1 MAVTMLL
8 MERVHQ
14 HLAKMKLM
22 TMDALLEPTLER
34 AMKENLSP
42 LETIGYLVEQ
52 EWSSRVSATI
62 QTRTKNA
69 GFPLQKRIEEF
80 DFAFQPSIDR
90 TVINDLVTLRFVD
103 NAENVVFLGPP
114 GVGKT
119 HLAIGLGI
127 TAIEQGIP
135 VLFINASVMIEQLKN
150 VYHTGQLDKYLKK
163 LTRPGVLIIDEI
175 GYLPFDA
182 QAAYCFFQLI
192 SRRYEER
199 STIFTSNKT
208 FADWG
213 EIFQDRIIAA
223 ALLDRILHR
232 CTTVNIRGESYRMKD
247 RKKHKLW
254 TDQEITADTRFPNV

>member
-1 MAVTMLL
+1 MTMLL
-8 MERVHQ
+8 LEQVHQ
-14 HLAKMKLM
+14 HLARMKLM

-34 AMKENLSP
+34 AMKESLSP

-52 EWSSRVSATI
+52 EWSNKVATTI
-62 QTRTKNA
+62 RTRTKNA
-69 GFPLQKRIEEF
+69 GFPLLKRIDEF

-90 TVINDLVTLRFVD
+90 TVLKDLATLRFVD

-119 HLAIGLGI
+119 HLAIGLGVA
-127 TAIEQGIP
+127 AIEQGIP
-135 VLFINASVMIEQLKN
+135 VLFINASVLIEQLKDA
-150 VYHTGQLDKYLKK
+150 YHTGHLDRYLKK
-163 LTRPGVLIIDEI
+163 LTRPGILIIDEI

-213 EIFQDRIIAA
+213 EIFQDRVTAA

-254 TDQEITADTRFPNV
+254 TDREMLTDARFPNV

>member
-1 MAVTMLL
+1 
-8 MERVHQ
+8 
-14 HLAKMKLM
+14 MKLM

-34 AMKENLSP
+34 AMKESLSP
-42 LETIGYLVEQ
+42 LETTGYLVEQ
-52 EWSSRVSATI
+52 EWSNKVATTI
-62 QTRTKNA
+62 RTRTKNA
-69 GFPLQKRIEEF
+69 GFPLLKRIDEF

-90 TVINDLVTLRFVD
+90 TVLKDLTTLRFVD
-103 NAENVVFLGPP
+103 NVENVVFLGPP

-119 HLAIGLGI
+119 HLAIGLGVA
-127 TAIEQGIP
+127 AIEQGIP
-135 VLFINASVMIEQLKN
+135 VLFINASVLIEQLKDA
-150 VYHTGQLDKYLKK
+150 YRAGQLDRYLKK
-163 LTRPGVLIIDEI
+163 LTRPGILIIDEI

-213 EIFQDRIIAA
+213 EIFQDRVIAA

-254 TDQEITADTRFPNV
+254 TDQEMLTDARFPNV